1 MNEEE
6 ELQEPDPS
14 QGVAEPD
21 YTLDIGLYS
30 AVGPLKPVARTINF
44 IKNAIDLT
52 KPASQRTVDVDVVP
66 IQRSVLRNNLY
77 EMNKPAKGA
86 GELLKRTLLD
96 SDLGQLYKIIRFRY
110 SNS

>member
-6 ELQEPDPS
+6 VLQEPDPS

-44 IKNAIDLT
+44 IKKERLN
-52 KPASQRTVDVDVVP
+52 
-66 IQRSVLRNNLY
+66 
-77 EMNKPAKGA
+77 
-86 GELLKRTLLD
+86 
-96 SDLGQLYKIIRFRY
+96 
-110 SNS
+110 

>member
-30 AVGPLKPVARTINF
+30 VVGPLKGVARSINF

-66 IQRSVLRNNLY
+66 NNLY
-77 EMNKPAKGA
+77 EMTKPAKGA

-96 SDLGQLYKIIRFRY
+96 SDFGLLYYILKRCVLLMVF
-110 SNS
+110 